1 MFSSHKVSELK
12 TCEVTGPFEIE
23 IDHSLANTTIKCIN
37 LLTVVKIVL
46 SVCFLLRK
54 VMTRLQ
60 IANNA
65 RPDILHLMKP
75 AHDVYLVR
83 WDNTVIKLPLRNAK
97 LVQQGIISFK
107 KQNKCM
113 AKQIIYQW
121 TLAKLAWLGKNR
133 TTAKDFV
140 HSVQLENGL

>member
-1 MFSSHKVSELK
+1 
-12 TCEVTGPFEIE
+12 
-23 IDHSLANTTIKCIN
+23 
-37 LLTVVKIVL
+37 
-46 SVCFLLRK
+46 
-54 VMTRLQ
+54 MTRLQ

-121 TLAKLAWLGKNR
+121 RLAKRAWLEKNR

-140 HSVQLENGL
+140 QFVPLENGL

>member
-1 MFSSHKVSELK
+1 M
-12 TCEVTGPFEIE
+12 EILLQYLVQVNAPNVM
-23 IDHSLANTTIKCIN
+23 LANTTIKCIN

-46 SVCFLLRK
+46 SVCFLIRSGINLLT
-54 VMTRLQ
+54 VV
-60 IANNA
+60 NNA

-121 TLAKLAWLGKNR
+121 RLAKRAWLEKNR

-140 HSVQLENGL
+140 QFVPLENGL

>member
-1 MFSSHKVSELK
+1 M
-12 TCEVTGPFEIE
+12 EILLQYLVQVNAPNVM
-23 IDHSLANTTIKCIN
+23 LANTTIKCIN
-37 LLTVVKIVL
+37 LLTVVKIVR
-46 SVCFLLRK
+46 SGFFLVRK

-65 RPDILHLMKP
+65 RPDILHPMKP

-107 KQNKCM
+107 KQNKSM
-113 AKQIIYQW
+113 ATQNIYQW
-121 TLAKLAWLGKNR
+121 RLAKLAWLEKNR

-140 HSVQLENGL
+140 QFVPLENGP